1 MPNTIGSERSRPW
14 RLRSAVTTPLS
25 QWAYCRCS
33 KGFNSAIHSS
43 PEKFFSR
50 FDGYPEEARVLGQR
64 PPVQFFE
71 NGGFEMPLHLPAVK
85 PHGLGEG
92 QGVHPFF
99 VHEVLDRRCFAAPHP
114 GGGRPGLLV
123 EVVDDLG
130 KDDLL
135 RLPAPGGGP
144 GVLPPVVDGVEGLLL
159 APHRLDRVLGHFGY
173 LHTTVSII

>member
-33 KGFNSAIHSS
+33 KGISSAIQSS
-43 PEKFFSR
+43 PEKFVSR
-50 FDGYPEEARVLGQR
+50 STETPKRRAYSASVLL
-64 PPVQFFE
+64 VQFLE
-71 NGGFEMPLHLPAVK
+71 DGGFEMPLDLPAVK

-92 QGVHPFF
+92 QGVHPFL
-99 VHEVLDRRCFAAPHP
+99 VHEVLDRRCLAAPHP
-114 GGGRPGLLV
+114 GGGRPRLLF

-130 KDDLL
+130 EDDLL

-144 GVLPPVVDGVEGLLL
+144 GVLSPVVDGVQGLLHAL
-159 APHRLDRVLGHFGY
+159 HRLDRVLGHFGD
-173 LHTTVSII
+173 LHTTVSIM